1 MPGLD
6 IGAILSAVGGMLLEA
21 LMNALTNTLTQLM
34 TQAIS
39 DAIHGLSDT
48 LERVLGTDSFLA
60 HALDTFS
67 NNLVAEL
74 NSTVSSLLNETNR
87 IAQTALGIIDSQQ
100 RLHEQLANI
109 VEGTVGE
116 LAHALNVEQEMQYR
130 TGAAITSYLLEFV
143 NRHGDSYEELGRKLF
158 EIQQELVTG
167 DVLTAEEAYKIGFD
181 FVMKYLMYDLRAVE
195 NMSQEDLQAAAEFI
209 GSQLNEH
216 FDWVRT
222 WFQNTIVA
230 PITYANAFRSA
241 FTEGLQMT
249 PDEYAQQILEHQEA
263 VDKAMAEYAKRLEKK
278 VLSGEIVLR

>member
-87 IAQTALGIIDSQQ
+87 IAQTALGIVDAQQ

-158 EIQQELVTG
+158 EIQQELVSG
-167 DVLTAEEAYKIGFD
+167 DVLTAEEAYNKGLN
-181 FVMKYLMYDLRAVE
+181 FVMEYLMYDLRAVE
-195 NMSQEDLQAAAEFI
+195 RMTQEDLQAAAEFI
-209 GSQLNEH
+209 ANQLTEH

-230 PITYANAFRSA
+230 PVTYANAFRSA
-241 FTEGLQMT
+241 FTDGIQMT
-249 PDEYAQQILEHQEA
+249 PDEYADMLVAHQEA
-263 VDKAMAEYAKRLEKK
+263 VDKATQKYMEKLEKELEK
-278 VLSGEIVLR
+278 QGEI